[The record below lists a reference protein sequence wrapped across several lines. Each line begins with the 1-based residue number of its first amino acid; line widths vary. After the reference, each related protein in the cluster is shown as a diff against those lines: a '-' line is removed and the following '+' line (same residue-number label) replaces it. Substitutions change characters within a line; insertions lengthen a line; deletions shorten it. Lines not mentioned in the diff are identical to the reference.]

1 MLRAVYVIDWLSRL
15 FRSANKGKKFS
26 EARHRQQPQSRLD
39 FVIEPEGCHLD
50 FAVSAK
56 ATLHP
61 IWTTVVPNCFFGLK
75 TCKGRFFTA
84 DDAML
89 LQLLREPRIVF
100 QVHVF
105 KAKRSNC
112 RRLGCEDERRNTST
126 LRRIS
131 FVSRVIVTPGTL
143 ASSVRLIPAS
153 AAVTFSRRNALTN

>member
-1 MLRAVYVIDWLSRL
+1 M
-15 FRSANKGKKFS
+15 
-26 EARHRQQPQSRLD
+26 
-39 FVIEPEGCHLD
+39 D

-143 ASSVRLIPAS
+143 CVERSAHPGVGCGHFLPEECPDELTEAVVRM
-153 AAVTFSRRNALTN
+153 

>member
-1 MLRAVYVIDWLSRL
+1 LSFGFCR
-15 FRSANKGKKFS
+15 FS
-26 EARHRQQPQSRLD
+26 ESNL
-39 FVIEPEGCHLD
+39 
-50 FAVSAK
+50 
-56 ATLHP
+56 
-61 IWTTVVPNCFFGLK
+61 TTVVPNCFFGLK

-89 LQLLREPRIVF
+89 LQLLRELRIVF

-112 RRLGCEDERRNTST
+112 RRLGYEDERRKTST

-153 AAVTFSRRNALTN
+153 AVVTFSRRNALTN

>member
-1 MLRAVYVIDWLSRL
+1 
-15 FRSANKGKKFS
+15 
-26 EARHRQQPQSRLD
+26 
-39 FVIEPEGCHLD
+39 LD

-112 RRLGCEDERRNTST
+112 RRLGCEDERRKTST
-126 LRRIS
+126 FASDRLRLQGDRDARDS
-131 FVSRVIVTPGTL
+131 CVERSAHPGVGCGHFLPEECPDELTE
-143 ASSVRLIPAS
+143 AVVRM
-153 AAVTFSRRNALTN
+153 